1 MSETKSLITVE
12 ALVNAPVE
20 KVWKCWT
27 DPAHITKWNFADP
40 SWHCPSAVNDF
51 RVGGKYSARME
62 AKDGSFGFDFE
73 STYDKI
79 ENEKL
84 LELTM
89 GDGRYW
95 KVTFESKGNSTLVT
109 EIFEAESQNPVDMQK
124 GGWQLILN
132 NFKNYTEKN

>member
-1 MSETKSLITVE
+1 MSETKTLITVE

-20 KVWKCWT
+20 KVWKCWA
-27 DPAHITKWNFADP
+27 DPAHITQWNFADP
-40 SWHCPSAVNDF
+40 SWHCPSAENDF

-62 AKDGSFGFDFE
+62 ARDGSFGFEFW

-95 KVTFESKGNSTLVT
+95 KTTFESKGDATLVT
-109 EIFEAESQNPVDMQK
+109 EVFEAEKENPVEMQK
-124 GGWQLILN
+124 GGWQSILN
-132 NFKNYTEKN
+132 NFKSYTEKL